1 MSPARLAYLALV
13 IWGTV
18 HPMYWFVTYMQETG
32 TGLAGLI
39 AAWSVN
45 ASTRGLTWDLTIAAI
60 ALTVWIMAET
70 ISRRAWVLSVAARLM
85 QMTRT
90 LRQTVL
96 IVAALN
102 LAYFGVEF
110 AAAIRIGSVSLFAD
124 SVDFLED
131 TCVNLLIFFAI
142 GWTIVQRARVGM
154 VLAGLMAIPALAF
167 LWTLA
172 KKFLASVPP
181 EASVLTLIGLGA
193 LAVNLTAAFLL
204 ARHRAEQGSL
214 TRAAF
219 LSARNDAFANVAII
233 GAGLLTAAHPSI
245 WPDIIVGLAIAG
257 MNLDAAHEVWEAAR
271 KESKD
276 PEA

>member
-1 MSPARLAYLALV
+1 
-13 IWGTV
+13 
-18 HPMYWFVTYMQETG
+18 
-32 TGLAGLI
+32 
-39 AAWSVN
+39 
-45 ASTRGLTWDLTIAAI
+45 
-60 ALTVWIMAET
+60 
-70 ISRRAWVLSVAARLM
+70 M

-172 KKFLASVPP
+172 QKFLAPVPP